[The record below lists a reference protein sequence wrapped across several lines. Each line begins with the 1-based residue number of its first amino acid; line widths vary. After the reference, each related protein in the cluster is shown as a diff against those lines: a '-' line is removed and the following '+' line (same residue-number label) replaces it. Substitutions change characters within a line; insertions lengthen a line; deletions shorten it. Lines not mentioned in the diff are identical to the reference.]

1 MASMDK
7 VFDIML
13 KLEFN
18 SPANALHVNKTE
30 TGYTFMGIYQK
41 AHPNLVMWKQIDET
55 VKRHKKLSD
64 ASIELYSNK
73 VLLEEVKMFYK
84 KNFWDRMRLDDI
96 TDQHKANE
104 MFVFGVNAGCGR
116 SVRLAQLVVGTVAD
130 GLIGPKTIAA
140 INSYDVDEFDREFD
154 EEEIKY
160 YEAIVRNNP
169 EKKIFLNGWKNRAKA
184 V

>member
-41 AHPNLVMWKQIDET
+41 AHPSLVMWKQIDET

-64 ASIELYSNK
+64 ASVELYGNK

-84 KNFWDRMRLDDI
+84 KNFWDRMRLDEI
-96 TDQHKANE
+96 VDQHKANE
-104 MFVFGVNAGCGR
+104 MFVFGVNAGCSR
-116 SVRLAQLVVGTVAD
+116 AVRLAQLVVGTVAD

-160 YEAIVRNNP
+160 YEAIVRNDP
-169 EKKIFLNGWKNRAKA
+169 EKRIFLNGWKNRAKA

>member
-1 MASMDK
+1 MASMDE

-18 SPANALHVNKTE
+18 SPANALHTNKTE
-30 TGYTFMGIYQK
+30 VGYTFMGIYQK

-64 ASIELYSNK
+64 ASVELYSNK
-73 VLLEEVKMFYK
+73 ILLEEVKMFYK
-84 KNFWDRMRLDDI
+84 KNFWDRMRLDEI
-96 TDQHKANE
+96 VDQHKANE
-104 MFVFGVNAGCGR
+104 MFVFGVNAGCSR
-116 SVRLAQLVVGTVAD
+116 AVRLAQLVVGTVAD

-140 INSYDVDEFDREFD
+140 INSYDVNEFDREFD